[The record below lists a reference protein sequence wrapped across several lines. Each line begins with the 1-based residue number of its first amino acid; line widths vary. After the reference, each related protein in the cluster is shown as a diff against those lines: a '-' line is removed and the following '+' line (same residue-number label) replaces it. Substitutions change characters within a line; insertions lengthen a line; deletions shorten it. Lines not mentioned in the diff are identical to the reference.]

1 MNFGEQFYYTPQEI
15 FNITNEKIKKRVKL
29 WNLHIIMMVLI
40 EIMVVF

>member
-1 MNFGEQFYYTPQEI
+1 MKFGEQFYYTPQEI

-29 WNLHIIMMVLI
+29 WNHIIKMTPI